1 MTPDE
6 AFSTKLI
13 PPIAGFF
20 GAVIM
25 LSYMSEIPPRHWA
38 TALLAGVLAAY
49 FAPPIAMAW
58 LEHQGFSW
66 LPVDGSVEGLLGLLL
81 GMASIHL
88 VGGLT
93 VLGRRFAGD
102 PTAFI
107 RNRGEHK

>member
-1 MTPDE
+1 MTPE
-6 AFSTKLI
+6 EHFSTKLI

-38 TALLAGVLAAY
+38 TALLAGVIAAY

-58 LEHQGFSW
+58 LTHQGLAW
-66 LPVDGSVEGLLGLLL
+66 LPADGSVEGLLGLLL
-81 GMASIHL
+81 GMGSIHI

-102 PTAFI
+102 PTGFI
-107 RNRGEHK
+107 RRKGGDS

>member
-6 AFSTKLI
+6 TFSAKLI
-13 PPIAGFF
+13 PPIAGFL

-25 LSYMSEIPPRHWA
+25 LSYLAEIPPRHWV

-49 FAPPIAMAW
+49 FAPPIAVAW
-58 LEHQGFSW
+58 LAHQGVEW
-66 LPVDGSVEGLLGLLL
+66 LPIDGSVEGLLGLLL
-81 GMASIHL
+81 GMGSIHI

-102 PTAFI
+102 PTGFI
-107 RNRGEHK
+107 RRKGEEQ

>member
-6 AFSTKLI
+6 TFSAKLI
-13 PPIAGFF
+13 PPIAGFL

-25 LSYMSEIPPRHWA
+25 LSYLSEIPPRHWV

-49 FAPPIAMAW
+49 FAPPIAVAW
-58 LEHQGFSW
+58 LAHKGFEW

-81 GMASIHL
+81 GMGSIHI

-102 PTAFI
+102 PTGFI
-107 RNRGEHK
+107 RSKGGEQ